1 MLSALLKPREER
13 TDSHRPLLANPE
25 TSTEES
31 DDSNHD
37 PGLRTRHGS
46 KVQKPSRA
54 ILPLFSAEHLG
65 NVPDAL
71 L

>member
-1 MLSALLKPREER
+1 MLSALLKPREVR
-13 TDSHRPLLANPE
+13 TESQSPLLENPE

-31 DDSNHD
+31 EDSIPD
-37 PGLRTRHGS
+37 PGLRNRHGS
-46 KVQKPSRA
+46 KASRPSRA

-65 NVPDAL
+65 NVLVAL

>member
-1 MLSALLKPREER
+1 MLSRLFKPQVDRKG
-13 TDSHRPLLANPE
+13 SHRPLLSRQE

-31 DDSNHD
+31 DESTHD

-46 KVQKPSRA
+46 KLSRPSRA

-65 NVPDAL
+65 NISL
-71 L
+71 